1 VECELEFE
9 ARTYDVDFAGVVS
22 NIVYHRWLEDLRL
35 AVFAQAMPVAE
46 MVRAGLVPT
55 IAQTLIDFR
64 APLRLGERVRGRQAI
79 TSAGNSSF
87 VLESELRRIP
97 DGQLVVVARHT
108 AVLVASATGRPASV
122 PESLRQ
128 LVTTPSFE
136 VRLRG
141 VDDPKPSPG

>member
-1 VECELEFE
+1 MECELEFE